1 MSVPNFVT
9 AKAKKQDIDGMKN
22 SELNMLLGEG
32 GTPKYSVNQLKS
44 KTKAQLQDEL
54 LGIMTDY
61 EEAHPAPV
69 KKERT
74 GAAGPKGAIQK
85 ISKNRDVAASKKCR
99 LLAAL
104 AAKTKT
110 LVEVVDA
117 YNFDTVL
124 QEYCPA
130 DVFTRLCAEAQ
141 NGVRPKK
148 QKLVQL
154 PMFQD

>member
-1 MSVPNFVT
+1 MSTPNFVT

-22 SELNMLLGEG
+22 SELNMLLGEDG
-32 GTPKYSVNQLKS
+32 NPKYSVNQLKS

-54 LGIMTDY
+54 LGVMTDY
-61 EEAHPAPV
+61 EEAHPVTV

-74 GAAGPKGAIQK
+74 GAAGPKGAVQK
-85 ISKNRDVAASKKCR
+85 VSANRDCAASKKCN
-99 LLAAL
+99 LLKAL
-104 AAKTKT
+104 ANKTKT
-110 LVEVVDA
+110 LEQVVDA

-124 QEYCPA
+124 QEYCPV

-141 NGVRPKK
+141 NGVRPKR
-148 QKLVQL
+148 QKPVQL